1 MGEGTV
7 KPVRVG
13 EGLYE
18 YTTKAGLVRYK
29 ASIKHHDKYYRK
41 CGFPT
46 ISKARKWRQSRVGA
60 IADGRLFPEQEQKR
74 KHAEAAPKALTIADY
89 ARTWMG
95 ACEAKGL
102 KHTTLKRYRGI
113 LDEHVLPAFGPL
125 PLSAVDRTKVRELV
139 GHLNTKGLKP
149 KTIKNVVLGVS
160 AMYTEAIED
169 GLVNHNP
176 ALRPSKLIQVPKR
189 GERVEVFTHEEER
202 LVLQTAQEKCPH
214 YYPFILCLFRTG
226 LREGE
231 AVALRPEDLDLNHRY
246 MLIQRNF
253 TAGRMSDTPKS
264 RKRRTVDLSQDLI
277 TVLRETLVV
286 REAEAMLQ
294 GVPREG
300 WLFPATQG
308 GIIRSNNFR
317 DRVWKPLL
325 KAAGLPYRWVHA
337 TRHTFATR
345 MIMGG
350 ANLVYVQK
358 QLGHSSI
365 QITVDLYT
373 HWIERSERKTVLEVD
388 RLVSQPEEDGCTP
401 GCTQA
406 EVNVK
411 GIDIKRE

>member
-1 MGEGTV
+1 
-7 KPVRVG
+7 
-13 EGLYE
+13 
-18 YTTKAGLVRYK
+18 
-29 ASIKHHDKYYRK
+29 
-41 CGFPT
+41 
-46 ISKARKWRQSRVGA
+46 
-60 IADGRLFPEQEQKR
+60 
-74 KHAEAAPKALTIADY
+74 
-89 ARTWMG
+89 
-95 ACEAKGL
+95 
-102 KHTTLKRYRGI
+102 
-113 LDEHVLPAFGPL
+113 
-125 PLSAVDRTKVRELV
+125 
-139 GHLNTKGLKP
+139 
-149 KTIKNVVLGVS
+149 
-160 AMYTEAIED
+160 
-169 GLVNHNP
+169 
-176 ALRPSKLIQVPKR
+176 
-189 GERVEVFTHEEER
+189 VEVFTHEEER
-202 LVLQTAQEKCPH
+202 VVLQTAQEKCPH

-294 GVPREG
+294 GSPREG

-388 RLVSQPEEDGCTP
+388 RLVGQPEEDGCTP

-406 EVNVK
+406 GVNVK
-411 GIDIKRE
+411 GIDMKREKWGE